1 MGHNMK
7 KIVLLLVIAILVIPS
22 IRAED
27 ESYTAHAK
35 IDIPNA
41 KPVST
46 ILDECFVQ
54 IDTSDSNCDQG
65 EDMVS
70 LSWWLWSDETNSNW
84 PDDDAKSRANS
95 YKLNLDSQLG
105 SVSYFNQYST
115 ETEASNN
122 SSKINDLMP
131 LIDLTGEVIVAEGE
145 TDIWYIRMP
154 IEMTPLVNLTDDTLL
169 YIFLSQKNAVD
180 HHDRVINNLIYDMKP
195 EVGFSIKAD
204 NTTSVEWIISSEH
217 LEAAGVDLKQ
227 DPYGWQLT
235 MAFFGAIESDNG
247 TEQLLSLHHFDLP
260 AKSQN
265 VDSSSFYIPIL
276 ISVLLA
282 IICYALIS
290 QSFRTEKGMPK
301 ISSEWKNPTTL
312 EIEIQSFSQRIEVKS
327 FKVDAPWKMKNN
339 PKSRFIETEQI
350 VNIELRFKQHEPTG
364 CQIGIQLEVE
374 ELGAWTQYLMMDSS
388 KVGEQ

>member
-1 MGHNMK
+1 MK

-22 IRAED
+22 ISAED
-27 ESYTAHAK
+27 ESYTAHAI

-95 YKLNLDSQLG
+95 YKLNLDSQSG

-227 DPYGWQLT
+227 YPYGWQLT

-247 TEQLLSLHHFDLP
+247 TEQLLSLHHFDIP

>member
-1 MGHNMK
+1 MK

-46 ILDECFVQ
+46 ILDECFVE

-95 YKLNLDSQLG
+95 YKLNLDSQSG

-227 DPYGWQLT
+227 YPYGWQLT

-282 IICYALIS
+282 IICYALTS

>member
-1 MGHNMK
+1 MK

-95 YKLNLDSQLG
+95 YKLNLDSQSG

>member
-1 MGHNMK
+1 MK
-7 KIVLLLVIAILVIPS
+7 KIVLLLVIAIFVIPS
-22 IRAED
+22 ISAED

-35 IDIPNA
+35 IEIPSA

-46 ILDECFVQ
+46 ILDECFVE

-105 SVSYFNQYST
+105 SVSYFNQHST

-235 MAFFGAIESDNG
+235 MAFFGAIESDNS

>member
-1 MGHNMK
+1 MK
-7 KIVLLLVIAILVIPS
+7 KIVLLLVIVILIIPS
-22 IRAED
+22 ISAED

-35 IDIPNA
+35 IDIPGA
-41 KPVST
+41 EPVST
-46 ILDECFVQ
+46 ILEECFVEM
-54 IDTSDSNCDQG
+54 DTSDSDCDQS

-95 YKLNLDSQLG
+95 YKLNQDEKLN

-115 ETEASNN
+115 EIEAQNN

-131 LIDLTGEVIVAEGE
+131 IIDLAGEVIVAEGE

-180 HHDRVINNLIYDMKP
+180 HHNRVISNLIYDMKP
-195 EVGFSIKAD
+195 EVGFGIKAD

-235 MAFFGAIESDNG
+235 MAFFGAIESDNS

-301 ISSEWKNPTTL
+301 ISSEWKDSTTL

-327 FKVDAPWKMKNN
+327 FKVDSPWKMKNN

-350 VNIELRFKQHEPTG
+350 VNIELRFKQYEPTG

-388 KVGEQ
+388 KISEQ

>member
-1 MGHNMK
+1 MK

-41 KPVST
+41 KPVSI
-46 ILDECFVQ
+46 ILDECFVE

-105 SVSYFNQYST
+105 SVSYFNQHST

-145 TDIWYIRMP
+145 TDIWHIRMP

-169 YIFLSQKNAVD
+169 YIFLSQKKAVD